1 MLTELRVEN
10 LGIVAEL
17 QVTVGAGL
25 TVITGETG
33 AGKTLL
39 VDALDLLTGGRA
51 DPQLVREGAA
61 EARVEGRFV
70 DGDDELVLARVI
82 PADGRS
88 RGYVNG
94 RLATASEL
102 AEIGRRLVDLHGQ
115 HAHQSLLAPAEQRTL
130 LDRFAGP
137 KAVRAL
143 TEIRAARDDMRRIDA
158 ELAKLGGDERARA
171 REVDLL
177 RYQVEEIG
185 AAGITGPDEDDVLQA
200 EAELLADAEAHGESL
215 ARAYRE
221 LEGAAEDAL
230 GAAVAALEGRAPFAD
245 LATRLRALQSEVQE
259 VAHDIRTTEESVVV
273 DPERLE
279 TVQARRALLAELK
292 RKYGPALGDVV
303 DYGQQTRARL
313 LELEEHDQRAARL
326 ETTRRAAEAE
336 MQRAARALSKLRRAA
351 APRLADAVTAH
362 LRELALPAASFSI
375 DITSEADKSSIGDDG
390 ADTVTFLLA
399 PNPGEPS
406 RPLAKAASGGELSRT
421 MLALRVVL
429 SEAPP
434 TLVFDEVDAGIGG
447 EAGAAV
453 GRALATLGGHHQVL
467 CVTHLPQ
474 VAAFAD
480 AHVLVAKE
488 EVRGRTVASASLLI
502 DDARVNE
509 ISRMLAGVGGSDH
522 ARRHARELVERSG
535 EVRVAARAA
544 GAR

>member
-17 QVTVGAGL
+17 QVTIGAGL

-61 EARVEGRFV
+61 EARVEGRFE
-70 DGDDELVLARVI
+70 DGDEEVVLARVI

-102 AEIGRRLVDLHGQ
+102 AEVGRRLVDLHGQ
-115 HAHQSLLAPAEQRTL
+115 HAHQSLLAPAEQRAL
-130 LDRFAGP
+130 LDRFAGA
-137 KAVRAL
+137 KAGRAL
-143 TEIRAARDDMRRIDA
+143 TEIRTARDDMRRIDA
-158 ELAKLGGDERARA
+158 ELAKLGGDDRARA

-177 RYQVEEIG
+177 RYQVDEIG
-185 AAGITGPDEDDVLQA
+185 AAGIKQRDEDDVLQA
-200 EAELLADAEAHGESL
+200 EADLLADAEAHSESL

-221 LEGAAEDAL
+221 LEGPAEDAL
-230 GAAVAALEGRAPFAD
+230 GSAVAALDGRAPFAE
-245 LATRLRALQSEVQE
+245 LAMRLRALQSEVQD

-292 RKYGPALGDVV
+292 RKYGPSLADVV
-303 DYGQQTRARL
+303 QYEQQTSARL
-313 LELEEHDQRAARL
+313 VELEEHDQRAVRL
-326 ETTRRAAEAE
+326 EAALRAAADE
-336 MQRAARALSKLRRAA
+336 MQRAARVLSKLRRAA
-351 APRLADAVTAH
+351 APRLAEAVTEH
-362 LRELALPAASFSI
+362 LRELALPVASFSI
-375 DITSEADKSSIGDDG
+375 DVTPDADAAAIGDDG
-390 ADTVTFLLA
+390 ADIVTFLLA
-399 PNPGEPS
+399 PNPGEPA

-453 GRALATLGGHHQVL
+453 GRALATLGGKHQVL

-480 AHVLVAKE
+480 AHVLVAKD
-488 EVRGRTVASASLLI
+488 EVRGRTVAAASVLI

-535 EVRVAARAA
+535 DVRVAARAA
-544 GAR
+544 SAR